1 MGNNVQVAKQGKV
14 QLSKMTVTLEVEK
27 MATVKKKKKQDTTTA
42 DIKLTNTEGKNLDDV
57 AALQEIIKEQNA
69 EGAKIPT
76 DANLVAKCGETGEK
90 RYTSGYIWNSDGRLE
105 GIYWV
110 DCNMKGS
117 LTLEKL
123 PALKTF
129 ICYHNQLSSL
139 YISKNT
145 ALTRLYC
152 RGNKLSSLDLT
163 NNKNVDNLRYDYDTV
178 TVIGWEDE

>member
-1 MGNNVQVAKQGKV
+1 
-14 QLSKMTVTLEVEK
+14 

-163 NNKNVDNLRYDYDTV
+163 NNKNLDNLRYDYDTV